1 MLNRTN
7 QRIPYCHYLKRQVFQ
22 SKTAPYYF
30 AYGRTALKLG
40 LMHLKL
46 QNSTILVPEYIC
58 ETVTEVFKTLNIS
71 IVYYP
76 VNDNLSPKWTVVEN
90 LYTSDIKSILMVHY
104 FGIPQSITDFTQFAM
119 QKNILLIE
127 DNSHGSYGMIDN
139 QVLGTYGDI
148 GIASPRK
155 SFPILNG
162 GMLYSKTNIEI
173 NTFPLEP
180 QNIPKAIAKNIIG
193 ILLDIVPRFKYLF
206 LKNEYKALYSK
217 IPNYSFDVASHHI
230 IENAN
235 KQISNRVSIYKRWF
249 NWSQIND
256 LKPLFQN
263 IPETIAPM
271 CFPLL
276 FDSTEQKERFSH
288 FCKIENIAAFS
299 WPDLPVELKTTNN
312 SGNDLY
318 NRILCLPIH
327 NNMNPKKLENRL
339 EKLTF
344 YNKA

>member
-58 ETVTEVFKTLNIS
+58 ETVIEVFKTLNIS

-76 VNDNLSPKWTVVEN
+76 LNDNLTPKWEIIESVFN
-90 LYTSDIKSILMVHY
+90 QNIKSILMVHY
-104 FGIPQSITDFTQFAM
+104 FGIPQSIADFQQFASR
-119 QKNILLIE
+119 KNILLIE
-127 DNSHGSYGMIDN
+127 DNSHGTFGIIDN
-139 QVLGTYGDI
+139 QDLGTFGNI

-155 SFPILNG
+155 SFPIING

-180 QNIPKAIAKNIIG
+180 QNIPKAIVKNMIG
-193 ILLDIVPRFKYLF
+193 ILLDIVPRFKSLF
-206 LKNEYKALYSK
+206 IKNEYVASYSN
-217 IPNYSFDVASHHI
+217 IPDYSFDLASHHI
-230 IENAN
+230 IENA
-235 KQISNRVSIYKRWF
+235 KHQITNRVSIYKKWLE
-249 NWSQIND
+249 WSQVNE
-256 LKPLFQN
+256 LKPLFQK
-263 IPETIAPM
+263 IPKTIAPM

-276 FDSTEQKERFSH
+276 FDSTEQKERFLH
-288 FCKIENIAAFS
+288 FCNTENIAAFS
-299 WPDLPVELKTTNN
+299 WPDLPAELKSTNN
-312 SGNDLY
+312 SGNDMY
-318 NRILCLPIH
+318 NRILCLPIYY
-327 NNMNPKKLENRL
+327 NMNPKKLEKRL

-344 YNKA
+344 YHKV